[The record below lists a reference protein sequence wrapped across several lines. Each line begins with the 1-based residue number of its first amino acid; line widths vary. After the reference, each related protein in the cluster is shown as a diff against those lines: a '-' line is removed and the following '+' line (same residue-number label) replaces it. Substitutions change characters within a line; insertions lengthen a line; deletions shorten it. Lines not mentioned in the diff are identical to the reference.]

1 MNKKEVIN
9 GLSQILVEIK
19 EDKTLTDKL
28 SENSNL
34 INDVGIDSLQMISLM
49 INIEEKFSVELNFS
63 QINLDHLNSIGSLA
77 DFILQQKK
85 IEE

>member
-9 GLSQILVEIK
+9 GLLQILAEIK
-19 EDKTLTDKL
+19 EDKTLTAKL

-63 QINLDHLNSIGSLA
+63 QINLAHLNSIGSLA

>member
-9 GLSQILVEIK
+9 RLLQILVEIK
-19 EDKTLTDKL
+19 EDEMLVAKL

-34 INDVGIDSLQMISLM
+34 IDDVGIDSLQMISLM

-63 QINLDHLNSIGSLA
+63 QINLSHLNSIGSLA